1 MPFYD
6 FDRFTQYRPLDIII
20 YTVMTTYRQ
29 ERAETAVKNKFSY
42 AEQEWRII
50 MRKKRWMG
58 MALALALFAGTFS
71 ACAEQAAENSDVGL
85 EDANGQT
92 VKTEDAD
99 KLDPGQEEGNAESS
113 AVEKKE
119 PVVIGDRPLFCG
131 STLLEEVSVV
141 PCVEV
146 YTISPD
152 LSNIDNLW
160 QFYLQDEMADKLSKN
175 GFVVC
180 GNSGNEF
187 FEQYEENRY
196 NMIPN
201 FVTVDSLMHT
211 YHLYFGYLLK
221 NLERDS
227 LSEDLLQ
234 LSRRMLSGSQEQ
246 YDRLKGS
253 EWESAARRN
262 VVFFSV
268 GTKLLDG
275 STQVCDYAEETAGQE
290 LERIESAKE
299 ILESELT
306 GGMEDYTQYIPRGYY
321 EGDEKLE
328 SYFRA
333 MMWYGRVHFKQQ
345 DEDLDRSALLISKA
359 MLDDSE
365 AYELWSR
372 LYAVTSFFAGASD
385 DLGVCEYAPLIREVY
400 GEDLEISDLTGKEEK
415 FASFHARTAD
425 LPAPQINSIPIW
437 DGQENVIQGFRFMGQ
452 RFTIDGAVMQK
463 LIYSDVKENAEG
475 QKRMLPDVL
484 DVPAALGSDA
494 ALAILEES
502 GAAEFAGYRENME
515 RLREALEKENDD
527 LWSASLYAGWLNTL
541 RPLLTVKEEGY
552 PVFMQ
557 NDEWLKKNLEC
568 FAGSFTE
575 LKHDTVLYT
584 KQVLAEMGGDYI
596 EEVDDRGYVEPEPLV
611 YLRFRQL
618 AEQTAQGLE
627 YYGMLSDA
635 ERDNL
640 SRLSEIARRL
650 WTISQKELEDEVLSE
665 EEYDFIRGYGGNIE
679 HFWYEAMKEASEDG
693 SPATKECPAAIVVD
707 IATNPNGQ
715 VLEAGTGNPSYIY
728 VVVKVDGKLKIAR
741 GSVYS
746 FYQFVWPMEDR
757 LTDDKWRRM
766 LGIQVGEDGFFEQD
780 LSVSK
785 PQWTESYRYKYEWEY

>member
-1 MPFYD
+1 M
-6 FDRFTQYRPLDIII
+6 II
-20 YTVMTTYRQ
+20 YTVITTCRQ
-29 ERAETAVKNKFSY
+29 ERIET
-42 AEQEWRII
+42 I

-58 MALALALFAGTFS
+58 MALALVLFAGSLS
-71 ACAEQAAENSDVGL
+71 ACAEQAAENSDAGP
-85 EDANGQT
+85 EDTNSQT
-92 VKTEDAD
+92 VNMEDVD
-99 KLDPGQEEGNAESS
+99 KPVDGQEEGNGESTV
-113 AVEKKE
+113 ADKKE
-119 PVVIGDRPLFCG
+119 PAVIGDRPMLRG
-131 STLLEEVSVV
+131 NAPVEETSVV
-141 PCVEV
+141 PCVKAYSV
-146 YTISPD
+146 SPD

-160 QFYLQDEMADKLSKN
+160 QFYLQDEMVDKLAKN

-180 GNSGNEF
+180 GVSGNEF

-227 LSEDLLQ
+227 LSDDLLR

-246 YDRLKGS
+246 YDQLKGS

-262 VVFFSV
+262 VAFFTV

-275 STQVCDYAEETAGQE
+275 STQVDDYVEGIVGQE

-299 ILESELT
+299 ILESELSR
-306 GGMEDYTQYIPRGYY
+306 GMEDYTQYIPRGYY

-359 MLDDSE
+359 MTDDSE
-365 AYELWSR
+365 AYELWSS

-385 DLGVCEYAPLIREVY
+385 DQGVCEYAPLIQEVY
-400 GEDLEISDLTGKEEK
+400 GEDLEVPALIGKEEK
-415 FASFHARTAD
+415 FASFHTKTAE

-437 DGQENVIQGFRFMGQ
+437 DGQENVISGFRFMGQ
-452 RFTIDGAVMQK
+452 RFTIDGAIMQK
-463 LIYSDVKENAEG
+463 LIYSDVKENPEG

-494 ALAILEES
+494 ALAILEEA
-502 GAAEFAGYRENME
+502 GAADHAGYRENME

-541 RPLLTVKEEGY
+541 RPLLTVKGEGY

-557 NDEWLKKNLEC
+557 SEEWMKKDLEC

-596 EEVDDRGYVEPEPLV
+596 EETDDRGYVEPEPLV
-611 YLRFRQL
+611 YLRFMQL

-627 YYGMLSDA
+627 DYGMLSSEEA
-635 ERDNL
+635 VNL

-650 WTISQKELEDEVLSE
+650 WAISVKELNDEVLSK
-665 EEYDFIRGYGGNIE
+665 EEYDFIKGYGGNIE
-679 HFWYEAMKEASEDG
+679 HFWYETMKGVGEDG
-693 SPATKECPAAIVVD
+693 GRPATQECPAAIVVD

-757 LTDDKWRRM
+757 LTDSKWQQM
-766 LGIQVGEDGFFEQD
+766 LGIHVGEDGFYDQGM
-780 LSVSK
+780 SVLK
-785 PQWTESYRYKYEWEY
+785 PQWTESYRYRYEWEY